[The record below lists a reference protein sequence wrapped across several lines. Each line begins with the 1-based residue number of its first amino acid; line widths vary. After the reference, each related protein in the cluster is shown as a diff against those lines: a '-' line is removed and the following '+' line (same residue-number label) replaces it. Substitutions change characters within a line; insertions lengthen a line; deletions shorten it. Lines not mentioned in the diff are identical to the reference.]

1 MYTQQRYQAATKP
14 KPLIQPIFH
23 FDQVSVDF
31 GKIKALRSIQL
42 TVQPKEVLFVTGAS
56 GAGKSTLLNLMA
68 GLVTPTSGKLHLP
81 QNQSRFF
88 VASVFQDL
96 RLWQKKTCEENL
108 WVSFDSQLY
117 KSKDQFHKE
126 LLEISRVLGVYEHLH
141 RPIEDCNG
149 GLKSKVAML
158 RALLSKPDALLADE
172 PTAALDREASFR
184 LFELLSHYNQRKGLT
199 LVWATHNRE
208 MVKQFPG
215 QVAHLDSGRLLYA
228 GQACFI

>member
-1 MYTQQRYQAATKP
+1 MYTQRQNNS
-14 KPLIQPIFH
+14 QPPVPRVRPVFH

-31 GKIKALRSIQL
+31 GKVKALRSVQL
-42 TVQPKEVLFVTGAS
+42 TVLPKDILFVTGAS

-68 GLVTPTSGKLHLP
+68 GLVEPTAGKIQRL
-81 QNQSRFF
+81 QDDSRFF

-96 RLWQKKTCEENL
+96 RLWQEKTCEQNM
-108 WVSFDSQLY
+108 WVSYDARLYDSREQY
-117 KSKDQFHKE
+117 HKE
-126 LLEISRVLGVYEHLH
+126 MLELARVLGVYEHLDQK
-141 RPIEDCNG
+141 IEKCNG
-149 GLKSKVAML
+149 GLKSKVAMI
-158 RALLSKPDALLADE
+158 RALLAKPDALLADE

-184 LFELLSHYNQRKGLT
+184 LFELLNHYNQRKGLT

-215 QVAHLDSGRLLYA
+215 KVAHLDAGRLMYA